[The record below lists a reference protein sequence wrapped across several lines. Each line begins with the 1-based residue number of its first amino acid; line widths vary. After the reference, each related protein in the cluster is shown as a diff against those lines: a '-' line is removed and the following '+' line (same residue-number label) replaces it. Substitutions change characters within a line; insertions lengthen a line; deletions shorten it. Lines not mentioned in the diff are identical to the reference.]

1 MTRYRLTLRAEADL
15 VSIAVHTRETWGQA
29 QEERYVRQM
38 FARLDWLAEN
48 PRLGREREDIAPG
61 YRSFPEGPHV
71 IFYLICGDFI
81 DIIGMPHAARDLPNY
96 FED

>member
-1 MTRYRLTLRAEADL
+1 MTGYRLTPRAEADL
-15 VSIAVHTRETWGQA
+15 VSPAVHTQETWGAA

-48 PRLGREREDIAPG
+48 PRLERERDDIAPG
-61 YRSFPEGPHV
+61 YRSFPEGRHV

-81 DIIGMPHAARDLPNY
+81 DVIGIPHGSRDLLNH